1 MASHTQPSK
10 RPPRVNPGEETPTV
24 GESESLRPD
33 DRAPRNRAASTRS
46 SPPKR
51 GRPPK
56 RVFINVLVRES
67 TRAGL
72 IRLKASDA
80 RPSQGEVIDE
90 LVVAE
95 LERRAARKG

>member
-1 MASHTQPSK
+1 
-10 RPPRVNPGEETPTV
+10 
-24 GESESLRPD
+24 
-33 DRAPRNRAASTRS
+33 
-46 SPPKR
+46 
-51 GRPPK
+51 
-56 RVFINVLVRES
+56 VFINVLVRES